1 MKKIAVITFIF
12 FLFAC
17 YKLHAQVAINNDGS
31 STDSSA
37 MLDVKSTSK
46 GLLPPRMTNAQ
57 RDSIASPAAGLMIY
71 NTENAEMEYYNG
83 TRWSTFDGKKA
94 CGSTI
99 TDSQGNVY
107 GTVQIGNQCWMKE
120 NLNIGTMINGNTNQ
134 TDNNVIEKY
143 CYGNIAANCDVYGG
157 LYQWDEMMQY
167 VVTEGTQGICPTG
180 WHIPS
185 DDEWKT
191 MEMAIGMSQ
200 VQADAT
206 GNRGTDDEGG
216 KLKETGYAHWY
227 YPNNGATNV
236 TGFTGLPGGRGTGG
250 GPFYTLTYNGYFWTS
265 TKNGSTSWSRSLSYY
280 FQQVGRDYI
289 NPDYGYSVRCVRD

>member
-1 MKKIAVITFIF
+1 MKKSIFIF
-12 FLFAC
+12 TLMLLATQ
-17 YKLHAQVAINNDGS
+17 LLVAQVAINADGS

-37 MLDVKSTSK
+37 MLDIKSTSK

-57 RDSIASPAAGLMIY
+57 RDAIVSPASGLMIY

-83 TRWSTFDGKKA
+83 TRWSTFDGKIA

-99 TDSQGNVY
+99 TDSEGNTY
-107 GTVQIGNQCWMKE
+107 GTVQIGTQCWMKE
-120 NLNIGTMINGNTNQ
+120 NLNIGIMINGNTNQ
-134 TDNNVIEKY
+134 TDNNFIEKY
-143 CYGNIAANCDVYGG
+143 CYGNSAVNCDVYGG

-167 VVTEGTQGICPTG
+167 VVTEGAQGICPTG
-180 WHIPS
+180 WHLPS

-206 GNRGTDDEGG
+206 GNRGTNNEGG
-216 KLKETGYAHWY
+216 KLKETGFAHWY
-227 YPNNGATNV
+227 SPNNGATNI
-236 TGFTGLPGGRGTGG
+236 TGFTGLPGGLGTGG
-250 GPFYTLTYNGYFWTS
+250 GPFYTLTYNGFFWTS
-265 TKNGSTSWSRSLSYY
+265 TNNGSTSWSRSLSYY

-289 NPDYGYSVRCVRD
+289 DPSYGYSVRCVRD